1 MKSSKIDDTTRE
13 IVIFTHNLK
22 SRTSAKEAD
31 AKKRVA
37 QAKTAFG
44 KEGMSRSFYSFK
56 EKFLHSCIKIFIN
69 FRVKHSNSAYTTEQF
84 NNPSRRY
91 VCVTSHSRIAFV
103 LVVPSKR

>member
-1 MKSSKIDDTTRE
+1 MQSLKIDETTRE

-22 SRTSAKEAD
+22 SQTSANEAD

-44 KEGMSRSFYSFK
+44 KEGMSRSFFK
-56 EKFLHSCIKIFIN
+56 VLKKILHSCIKIFIN
-69 FRVKHSNSAYTTEQF
+69 FRVKFSQSARTTEQF
-84 NNPSRRY
+84 NNPSFRY

-103 LVVPSKR
+103 LVAPSKR